1 MHSFFINI
9 GNAVDMSFFKMFF
22 YEKETKGR
30 LSILEVD
37 CIENLSDEILNL
49 RKMIQRESIDL
60 AGSEIILCVPK
71 DWAHIGFEE
80 CSDLY
85 VRLCVYS
92 ALKEF
97 IRKKILSVQIISLKR
112 VTDNPETAFERE
124 NSFLWE
130 HGYTRNIQVKTFPEK
145 VRLESNQLEQC
156 EMGSLLYDEI
166 FASNMETQFL
176 KWQENKT
183 DGSLI
188 EFYEESFKRF
198 KADCLENPAIE
209 TYELEVDVQNRKTYT
224 KRMLKFVSYLTRE
237 HSQEDHRPLDRRFQ
251 EFCNSFEEKSLAQ
264 KILRYQKKLQES
276 KRTLDQMQQSSEVHL
291 EAVRRDVVTTIGD
304 ETSKKWQF
312 DIDTFIED
320 VLNLPEEQ
328 EWDEEYILILKKLD
342 YFDSKLQSYGEAVK
356 KEFHQPI
363 SPMIEKQT
371 AYDYANLEQAE
382 HDLDMKSEEAAENM
396 HNVGIHNNE
405 SYRAKLEIVNKICA
419 MKIKIKKMKENYQHI
434 SMKEFLKVWGAC
446 MMAVCVPYSISQ
458 MYIFSG
464 LFKGNYFPV
473 VCLMIFAVSFFSA
486 KLILTAIVK
495 YSLSKAYDDLRDE
508 VENYVQ
514 NLESRKQDFT
524 NCVNGMIELENI
536 ERARLAL
543 DLEKRSRQE
552 FREQKEFHKK
562 EISDHLNATNYFK
575 ELMTLESNYALGVRS
590 EYTYGRPLD
599 LGKSVKAN
607 EIYWMER

>member
-97 IRKKILSVQIISLKR
+97 IRKKISSVQIFSLKR
-112 VTDNPETAFERE
+112 VTDNPETAFESE

-145 VRLESNQLEQC
+145 VLLESNQLEQC
-156 EMGSLLYDEI
+156 KMGSLLYDEI

-188 EFYEESFKRF
+188 EFYEESFGRF

-209 TYELEVDVQNRKTYT
+209 TYELEVDVQNRKAYT
-224 KRMLKFVSYLTRE
+224 KRMLKFVSYLTRDY
-237 HSQEDHRPLDRRFQ
+237 SQEDHSPLDRRFQ

-291 EAVRRDVVTTIGD
+291 EAVRRDAVTALGD

-320 VLNLPEEQ
+320 VLNLPEES
-328 EWDEEYILILKKLD
+328 EWDE
-342 YFDSKLQSYGEAVK
+342 
-356 KEFHQPI
+356 
-363 SPMIEKQT
+363 
-371 AYDYANLEQAE
+371 
-382 HDLDMKSEEAAENM
+382 
-396 HNVGIHNNE
+396 
-405 SYRAKLEIVNKICA
+405 
-419 MKIKIKKMKENYQHI
+419 
-434 SMKEFLKVWGAC
+434 
-446 MMAVCVPYSISQ
+446 
-458 MYIFSG
+458 
-464 LFKGNYFPV
+464 
-473 VCLMIFAVSFFSA
+473 
-486 KLILTAIVK
+486 
-495 YSLSKAYDDLRDE
+495 
-508 VENYVQ
+508 
-514 NLESRKQDFT
+514 
-524 NCVNGMIELENI
+524 
-536 ERARLAL
+536 
-543 DLEKRSRQE
+543 
-552 FREQKEFHKK
+552 
-562 EISDHLNATNYFK
+562 
-575 ELMTLESNYALGVRS
+575 
-590 EYTYGRPLD
+590 
-599 LGKSVKAN
+599 
-607 EIYWMER
+607 

>member
-71 DWAHIGFEE
+71 DWAHIGFEQ

-97 IRKKILSVQIISLKR
+97 IRKKISSVQIFSLKR
-112 VTDNPETAFERE
+112 VTDNTETAFERE
-124 NSFLWE
+124 NIFLWE

-188 EFYEESFKRF
+188 EFYEESFGRF

-209 TYELEVDVQNRKTYT
+209 TYELEVDVQNRKAYT
-224 KRMLKFVSYLTRE
+224 RMMLKLVSYLTRE

-251 EFCNSFEEKSLAQ
+251 EFCNSFEEKALAQ
-264 KILRYQKKLQES
+264 KIARYQKKLQEG

-291 EAVRRDVVTTIGD
+291 KAVRRDVVTAIGD

-320 VLNLPEEQ
+320 VLNLPEEP
-328 EWDEEYILILKKLD
+328 EWDEEYILVLKKLD

-363 SPMIEKQT
+363 SPMIEKQA

-382 HDLDMKSEEAAENM
+382 YDLDIKSEEAAENM
-396 HNVGIHNNE
+396 RNIGIHNNE

-446 MMAVCVPYSISQ
+446 MMAVCIPYSISQ

-486 KLILTAIVK
+486 KLILTAIAK

-524 NCVNGMIELENI
+524 KCVNGMIELENI

-543 DLEKRSRQE
+543 DLKKRSRQE
-552 FREQKEFHKK
+552 FREQKEFHKQ

-590 EYTYGRPLD
+590 EYTYGRPLE